1 MSIER
6 CTACDRNIDT
16 DTDAEHFDDL
26 QTCECMHSYHEDQDN
41 NALTGCPAC
50 YAYNKAQVK
59 TILPYSTWKAI
70 FPI

>member
-50 YAYNKAQVK
+50 YAIAPGKRF
-59 TILPYSTWKAI
+59 
-70 FPI
+70 FPFNYITCMYC